1 MKGTI
6 KTKTDRGFGFIS
18 RDGEIKDLF
27 FHSKDLV
34 GVTFDELQVGDK
46 VTFEVVDGEKG
57 PSAKNV
63 KRATDDVD
71 GEKAPAAPA
80 ATA

>member
-18 RDGEIKDLF
+18 QEGEEKDLF

-34 GVTFDELQVGDK
+34 GVTFDELQVGDT
-46 VTFEVVDGEKG
+46 VTFEVVTSEKG
-57 PSAKNV
+57 LNAKNV
-63 KRATDDVD
+63 TRA
-71 GEKAPAAPA
+71 
-80 ATA
+80 